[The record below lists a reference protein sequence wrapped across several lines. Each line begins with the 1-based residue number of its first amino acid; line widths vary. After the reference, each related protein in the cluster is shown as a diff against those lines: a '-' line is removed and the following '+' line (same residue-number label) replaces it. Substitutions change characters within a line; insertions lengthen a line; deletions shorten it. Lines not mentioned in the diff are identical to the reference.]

1 LNDTA
6 GAAALITSA
15 DLSSRSRQDLADL
28 ARDSGISGYRGMTK
42 DDLLTALRRKAG
54 AKAKAAVAPTTVKPS
69 KATAVAKATGAS
81 KKPVSVPSA
90 KSVAKPKSK
99 KLTGTPASKQPV
111 SASSA
116 VGAVPKTTKGKSTST
131 SGQKVSSVVTPR
143 PVAGV
148 KKVVAKGTPADP
160 KTKTKAISASAAV
173 ASKAVVRNKSGSAQN
188 ANPGKVPV
196 TSKSAINTNG
206 SRSVE
211 SSPASRP
218 AATRSVNSLTA
229 SKTAPSLDLG
239 PETVSK
245 KRSRG
250 VSTDSQPLKTSVAAK
265 AAVVSKA
272 SGVVAAPA
280 SLQKQSRSQ
289 PISPKAV
296 EPKAVEPKA
305 VEPKPSEP
313 NRTKAV
319 PTPETQAVK
328 PRVGN
333 RTFPASAKKAAPP
346 VPTPAPPTVSAKS
359 ARIRR
364 EMALRSQRA
373 LQNKDISSDV
383 LVAGSA
389 VRSGNGPSLH
399 APHKDRVVLLVRDS
413 YWLQADWEITRA
425 AVERIRVAMA
435 EKWHAALPVL
445 RLMAVADAN
454 ANRSEQII
462 RDIPI
467 HGGISS
473 WYIDV
478 DEPPSRYRVVV
489 GYVSDNDRF
498 FPICRSNVIETPR
511 PGSGNRIDEH
521 WRDIAED
528 YERIYSLS
536 GGFDSN
542 GDDDLKEVFEERLK
556 RTMPTRGDS
565 FGVGSDTDAA
575 LDRHRALPFEVD
587 AELIIYGSTIAG
599 ATVMLGGEPV
609 KLRPDGSFTI
619 RLALPDKRQVFPVVA
634 QSRDGMRQRTTVV
647 AVERNTKVM
656 EAVDR
661 DSNF

>member
-1 LNDTA
+1 
-6 GAAALITSA
+6 
-15 DLSSRSRQDLADL
+15 
-28 ARDSGISGYRGMTK
+28 
-42 DDLLTALRRKAG
+42 LTAT
-54 AKAKAAVAPTTVKPS
+54 KAAPQTEQRPEVVSKRKIQGTSTTEKQLTSPVAAKPIV
-69 KATAVAKATGAS
+69 T
-81 KKPVSVPSA
+81 KPVAA
-90 KSVAKPKSK
+90 KPSVAKPT
-99 KLTGTPASKQPV
+99 LV
-111 SASSA
+111 
-116 VGAVPKTTKGKSTST
+116 
-131 SGQKVSSVVTPR
+131 
-143 PVAGV
+143 
-148 KKVVAKGTPADP
+148 
-160 KTKTKAISASAAV
+160 
-173 ASKAVVRNKSGSAQN
+173 
-188 ANPGKVPV
+188 
-196 TSKSAINTNG
+196 
-206 SRSVE
+206 
-211 SSPASRP
+211 
-218 AATRSVNSLTA
+218 
-229 SKTAPSLDLG
+229 
-239 PETVSK
+239 
-245 KRSRG
+245 
-250 VSTDSQPLKTSVAAK
+250 AK
-265 AAVVSKA
+265 AAAVEPSVVAGPSLPNRAAATVPVSKA
-272 SGVVAAPA
+272 IPSAAKKTTAPVSEAAATETTA
-280 SLQKQSRSQ
+280 SDNGQAKEVSAKET
-289 PISPKAV
+289 PI
-296 EPKAVEPKA
+296 
-305 VEPKPSEP
+305 
-313 NRTKAV
+313 
-319 PTPETQAVK
+319 VK

-333 RTFPASAKKAAPP
+333 RTFPASPKKVVPPAPVAAPP
-346 VPTPAPPTVSAKS
+346 ISAKS

-389 VRSGNGPSLH
+389 VRNGNGPSQH
-399 APHKDRVVLLVRDS
+399 SPHKDRVVLLVRDS
-413 YWLQADWEITRA
+413 YWLQADWEVTRA

-445 RLMAVADAN
+445 RLMAVADAS
-454 ANRSEQII
+454 ANRSEQIV

-489 GYVSDNDRF
+489 GYVSDNERF

-556 RTMPTRGDS
+556 RPMPTRGDA
-565 FGVGSDTDAA
+565 FGAGSDTDAA

-587 AELIIYGSTIAG
+587 AELIIYGSTVAG

-619 RLALPDKRQVFPVVA
+619 RLALPDKRQVFPVIA